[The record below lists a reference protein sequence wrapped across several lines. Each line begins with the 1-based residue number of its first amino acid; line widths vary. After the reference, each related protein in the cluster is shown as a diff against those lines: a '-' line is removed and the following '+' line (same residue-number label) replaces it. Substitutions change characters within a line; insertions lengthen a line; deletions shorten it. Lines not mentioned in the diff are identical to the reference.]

1 MASFIKEE
9 LKTVFE
15 NSQPIPESPNFTL
28 LAAWSGVDDYVAVEI
43 LALGQQS
50 SREDLRL
57 FNFTAFHGVRPGTK
71 QWMTSVSQSLI
82 TFFWITI
89 TRIDLP
95 RNFSSNFQLAFTPLF
110 NYFLL
115 IVERLQREFPPI
127 RNEFVES
134 ARSGD
139 MIYKIYPKCSGIAH
153 LNGPPQQN
161 FRFPCKLE
169 KTVVLPRKGGEAV
182 CRPPMIFIQTT
193 TIPNLVRWLRSS

>member
-57 FNFTAFHGVRPGTK
+57 FNFTAFHGVRPGMNQCFSK
-71 QWMTSVSQSLI
+71 PYYFLLNNNNNNSNRFAKKLLVQFS
-82 TFFWITI
+82 TF
-89 TRIDLP
+89 
-95 RNFSSNFQLAFTPLF
+95 QPLF

-127 RNEFVES
+127 RNEFVGS

-153 LNGPPQQN
+153 LNDPPQQN

-169 KTVVLPRKGGEAV
+169 KTVVLPRIGGEAV